1 MTAVVHDEQS
11 PNMGLVSHESMQ
23 ILIPTISVGL
33 FSETGVKYGVDS
45 GMLIVHD
52 TALYMQNVYNII
64 SHTITPKTTHKN
76 MGLNFTT

>member
-1 MTAVVHDEQS
+1 
-11 PNMGLVSHESMQ
+11 MGLNSHESMQ
-23 ILIPTISVGL
+23 ISIPTILVGL

-64 SHTITPKTTHKN
+64 STKYFPQLHNTKYGVKYPPKS
-76 MGLNFTT
+76 